1 MAHSIISARP
11 GAVNPHTSLT
21 FGEFCVLGDA
31 LSDLAGHFEAADGM
45 TERKAWAL
53 AHKALRID
61 PAQWRAAGAAHRRA
75 QPLRIW
81 RGSSGRLRRLLQRT
95 LHPSPQSLA
104 FTSAYMQKDEGAKH
118 RCLTPCFTYGGP

>member
-53 AHKALRID
+53 AHTALKID
-61 PAQWRAAGAAHRRA
+61 PAQWRAAAAAHRRA
-75 QPLRIW
+75 QRA
-81 RGSSGRLRRLLQRT
+81 SAAD
-95 LHPSPQSLA
+95 LA
-104 FTSAYMQKDEGAKH
+104 RFKRKAEAFAASYVAVT
-118 RCLTPCFTYGGP
+118 

>member
-1 MAHSIISARP
+1 MARSIFPARP

-75 QPLRIW
+75 QRAAAAD
-81 RGSSGRLRRLLQRT
+81 
-95 LHPSPQSLA
+95 LA
-104 FTSAYMQKDEGAKH
+104 RFKRKAEA
-118 RCLTPCFTYGGP
+118 LAATYTAP